1 MCGRFTLRT
10 PNRIL
15 LETFALESGP
25 DFPIRFNIAPTQAV
39 LAIRWGE
46 SHQRELVAMRWGLV
60 PSWAKDVSIG
70 NRMINARSETVAEK
84 PAFRAAWKR
93 RRALILADGFY
104 EWHQVERGKKQPYFI
119 HRRDDQPFAFAGLWE
134 HWSKAEPLLESCT
147 ILTTSASDLLHPIHD
162 RSPVVLSPAD
172 YDRWLDP
179 EYSDLTSL
187 KELLRPS
194 VDQETFVMQPVSTRV
209 NNPRHDRPDCI
220 EALD

>member
-15 LETFALESGP
+15 LETFGLESGP

-39 LAIRWGE
+39 LAIRWNE
-46 SHQRELVAMRWGLV
+46 PKQRELVAMRWGLV
-60 PSWAKDVSIG
+60 PSWSKDVSIG

-104 EWHQVERGKKQPYFI
+104 EWHPVEKGTKQPYFI
-119 HRRDDQPFAFAGLWE
+119 HRRDERPFAFAGLWE
-134 HWSKAEPLLESCT
+134 HWPKVDPPLESCT
-147 ILTTSASDLLHPIHD
+147 ILTTSASDLLRPIHD
-162 RSPVVLSPAD
+162 RSPVVLSPED

-179 EYSDLTSL
+179 EYENLSSL
-187 KELLRPS
+187 KELLEPS
-194 VDQETFVMQPVSTRV
+194 VDEETFVMQPVSTRV

-220 EALD
+220 EPLD